1 MKARR
6 LIGVAVSSL
15 VLSGAAL
22 AQDGMGMGMKGG
34 MGMMGDG
41 DAKVTKEEFLKQSEQ
56 RFAHMDA
63 NKDGVIDASDR
74 AAMRQHMQDCMQMMN
89 GMGMMGGGMGMM
101 GTGAPAA
108 AGASGQDHEAHHP
121 AP

>member
-1 MKARR
+1 M
-6 LIGVAVSSL
+6 GSL
-15 VLSGAAL
+15 MLSGAAL
-22 AQDGMGMGMKGG
+22 AEGGMGKGMGMGM
-34 MGMMGDG
+34 MGSG
-41 DAKVTKEEFLKQSEQ
+41 DAKVSKADYLKQAET

-74 AAMRQHMQDCMQMMN
+74 EKMREKMHECMEMMG

-101 GTGAPAA
+101 GGGMGKPED
-108 AGASGQDHEAHHP
+108 DHSAHHP

>member
-1 MKARR
+1 MKVRR
-6 LIGVAVSSL
+6 LVWVAMGSL
-15 VLSGAAL
+15 ALSGAAL
-22 AQDGMGMGMKGG
+22 AEEGKGMG

-41 DAKVTKEEFLKQSEQ
+41 DAKVTKEEFLKRAET

-74 AAMRQHMQDCMQMMN
+74 EKMRAQMRECME
-89 GMGMMGGGMGMM
+89 MMGGGMGM
-101 GTGAPAA
+101 GDKAGKPAA
-108 AGASGQDHEAHHP
+108 EHHP